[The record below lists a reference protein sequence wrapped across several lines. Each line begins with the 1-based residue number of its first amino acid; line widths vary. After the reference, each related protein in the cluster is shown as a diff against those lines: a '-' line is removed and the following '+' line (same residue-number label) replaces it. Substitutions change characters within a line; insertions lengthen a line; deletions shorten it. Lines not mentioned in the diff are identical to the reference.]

1 MDRKRK
7 YRILLIGI
15 VGILCFAAVLLYTCQ
30 NRMKKELTEKL
41 EAWLQGREGTFV
53 IEQEVVSDTFSGRD
67 ICKIRY
73 GNEEQ
78 EYECSVYE
86 EESEKWI
93 KKEQEAEFYEKALT
107 EILQACMP
115 KGYIT
120 KKENQYRDK
129 YKKNGV
135 WEVEYQINPKEMILE
150 KIIVYGT
157 GEQKGES
164 VKSKTTIWH
173 DKDNLTEAMAS
184 LSEGKEGIV
193 LTVSE
198 IEEEEK
204 GYWVEYVVENKTD
217 EPVSY
222 AQDWKIECWQKNT
235 WEQAAE
241 ADGWEDCLYSASARG
256 MDKQRFLIPKDVEFF
271 PDKIYRLVKKLYF
284 LEEEEKDWMAGE
296 IQFL

>member
-53 IEQEVVSDTFSGRD
+53 IEQEV
-67 ICKIRY
+67 
-73 GNEEQ
+73 
-78 EYECSVYE
+78 
-86 EESEKWI
+86 
-93 KKEQEAEFYEKALT
+93 
-107 EILQACMP
+107 
-115 KGYIT
+115 
-120 KKENQYRDK
+120 
-129 YKKNGV
+129 
-135 WEVEYQINPKEMILE
+135 
-150 KIIVYGT
+150 
-157 GEQKGES
+157 
-164 VKSKTTIWH
+164 
-173 DKDNLTEAMAS
+173 
-184 LSEGKEGIV
+184 
-193 LTVSE
+193 
-198 IEEEEK
+198 
-204 GYWVEYVVENKTD
+204 
-217 EPVSY
+217 VSY